1 MPKAFTSPKG
11 FRRSLAALRAAL
23 IGGMVADSEDVTSG
37 ASPVSLDISV
47 YESRVRSS
55 GAGTTQVVRIPVAG
69 AKVGQRK
76 LVTFQTEG
84 AAGDVVRIN
93 ATGGGQL
100 ATEGHEV
107 SGVTGYAQAAHTN
120 ADLGAAGDF
129 ALYEFKGGA
138 TPTWHLLYQR
148 GATLS

>member
-1 MPKAFTSPKG
+1 MPKAFSRKG
-11 FRRSLAALRAAL
+11 FPRALGALRSAL
-23 IGGMVADSEDVTSG
+23 IGGVVADSEDVASG
-37 ASPVSLDISV
+37 ASAIVLDISV

-55 GAGTTQVVRIPVAG
+55 GAGTTQVVQLPVAG

-84 AAGDVVRIN
+84 IAGDVVRIN

-100 ATEGHEV
+100 VTEGHEV
-107 SGVTGYAQAAHTN
+107 VGVTGYTQAAHTN
-120 ADLGAAGDF
+120 ADLGTANDF